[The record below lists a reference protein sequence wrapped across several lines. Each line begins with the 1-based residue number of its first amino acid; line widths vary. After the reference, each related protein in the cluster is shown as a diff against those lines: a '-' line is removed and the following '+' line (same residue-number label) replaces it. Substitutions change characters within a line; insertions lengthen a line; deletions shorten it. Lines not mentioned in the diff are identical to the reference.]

1 MGKEFI
7 KIINIVIEALLDI
20 IYPYDNKC
28 IICGIEGFRGICS
41 RCKSDIKR
49 VQEQEEIIAYGYYGG
64 VLKKL
69 ILNLKYHKSF
79 IAGKV
84 LADLLCQIIREKHL
98 SIDYICYVPISKK
111 SLKKRGFNQCRV
123 LAKNMSIALD
133 IPIIDCLVKVKET
146 KEQKLLGKEER
157 AKNILNAFT
166 IKNKEKLFKDLI
178 YALTLSGKIFG
189 TFMAGVILGLYLDS
203 ILLTKPL
210 LTLVF
215 LVLAF
220 IEVMRILLKGGQS

>member
-7 KIINIVIEALLDI
+7 KIINIAIEALLDI

-79 IAGKV
+79 IAGEV
-84 LADLLCQIIREKHL
+84 LADFLCQIIREKHL

-111 SLKKRGFNQCRV
+111 SLEKRGFNQCRV

-157 AKNILNAFT
+157 EKNILNSFT
-166 IKNKEKLFKDLI
+166 IKNKEKLFRKN
-178 YALTLSGKIFG
+178 
-189 TFMAGVILGLYLDS
+189 
-203 ILLTKPL
+203 ILLIDDVYTTGATINECKKNIEKCNINKIYL
-210 LTLVF
+210 LTI
-215 LVLAF
+215 AKSN
-220 IEVMRILLKGGQS
+220 I

>member
-49 VQEQEEIIAYGYYGG
+49 FQEQEEIISYGYYGG

-79 IAGKV
+79 IAGEV
-84 LADLLCQIIREKHL
+84 LADFLCQIIREKHL

-111 SLKKRGFNQCRV
+111 SLKKRGFNQSER
-123 LAKNMSIALD
+123 IASRLSEVVD
-133 IPIIDCLVKVKET
+133 IPVLDCIERVKNTKRLYNMNKINREKELKNGFSI
-146 KEQKLLGKEER
+146 KE
-157 AKNILNAFT
+157 NINL
-166 IKNKEKLFKDLI
+166 IKNKSIILI
-178 YALTLSGKIFG
+178 DDIFTTGSTVNEISKILKIN
-189 TFMAGVILGLYLDS
+189 GVNHICVFT
-203 ILLTKPL
+203 LLTTYVDTYAK
-210 LTLVF
+210 
-215 LVLAF
+215 
-220 IEVMRILLKGGQS
+220 E

>member
-79 IAGKV
+79 IAGEV
-84 LADLLCQIIREKHL
+84 LAD
-98 SIDYICYVPISKK
+98 
-111 SLKKRGFNQCRV
+111 
-123 LAKNMSIALD
+123 
-133 IPIIDCLVKVKET
+133 
-146 KEQKLLGKEER
+146 
-157 AKNILNAFT
+157 
-166 IKNKEKLFKDLI
+166 
-178 YALTLSGKIFG
+178 
-189 TFMAGVILGLYLDS
+189 
-203 ILLTKPL
+203 
-210 LTLVF
+210 F
-215 LVLAF
+215 L
-220 IEVMRILLKGGQS
+220 